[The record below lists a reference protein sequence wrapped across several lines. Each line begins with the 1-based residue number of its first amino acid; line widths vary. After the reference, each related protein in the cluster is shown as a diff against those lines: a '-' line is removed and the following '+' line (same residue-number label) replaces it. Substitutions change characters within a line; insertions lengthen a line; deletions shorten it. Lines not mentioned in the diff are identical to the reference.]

1 MQQTPTSPFPFSFKL
16 WVPILVYA
24 IVGLTGIVHHE
35 MWRDELEHWLLAR
48 DSTELIDL
56 VRNLRQE
63 GHPAAWHLILFGVS
77 RLTQNPLAMQLLH
90 LGIAVCSAFFFL
102 RYAPF
107 PYLYRLLFCF
117 GYFMSYEYAIISR
130 AYGLAALCC
139 WTYCAYYPHRYRSLI
154 FLAFVLAVL
163 VNTSVYGAILAV
175 ICLSVFL
182 IDGAFLHRDELRRL
196 PLLRIVLSA
205 CIFTASLAFALRS
218 MVPDVDPVPWHFS
231 LSIDRVGIAL
241 SGLWKAYF
249 PVPDLFRIEFWNS
262 NIVPHQALRAVLG
275 GVLLVLGCL
284 YFARKPM
291 VLFAYVAGSCGLLLF
306 SYTVYVGYLRHH
318 GHLFVLATMCLWLST
333 YYQPIQVSCRILDR
347 VLDFSASLGKVVI
360 GIILVAQVVA
370 GVYALAMEFKH
381 DFSAAKRA
389 TELVKAKAAKG
400 DVIAVL
406 PNYFHSAP
414 GYLYEPVFFPI
425 ANRIGTFGI
434 YDDRFYSEA
443 DCSTLIQRLDI
454 EMWRQGAKKLWLIS
468 NEPFNCRTSL
478 LSIQQIAAFE
488 RTIEKKERAYV
499 YQVTRP

>member
-1 MQQTPTSPFPFSFKL
+1 
-16 WVPILVYA
+16 
-24 IVGLTGIVHHE
+24 

-48 DSTELIDL
+48 DSTELTDL

-77 RLTQNPLAMQLLH
+77 RFTQNPLAMQLLH
-90 LGIAVCSAFFFL
+90 LGIAGGSAFFFL

-130 AYGLAALCC
+130 AYGLGALCC
-139 WTYCAYYPHRYRSLI
+139 WLYCAYYPFRYRSLI
-154 FLAFVLAVL
+154 FLAFVLAVSA
-163 VNTSVYGAILAV
+163 NTSVYGTILAV

-196 PLLRIVLSA
+196 PLLRIVSSA
-205 CIFTASLAFALRS
+205 CILTAGLAFALRS
-218 MVPDVDPVPWHFS
+218 MVPDVDPVPWHLS

-275 GVLLVLGCL
+275 GALLMLGCL
-284 YFARKPM
+284 YFARKP
-291 VLFAYVAGSCGLLLF
+291 VILFGYAAGSCGLLLF
-306 SYTVYVGYLRHH
+306 SYTVYVGYLRHQ
-318 GHLFVLATMCLWLST
+318 GHLFILATMCLWLST
-333 YYQPIQVSCRILDR
+333 YYQPVQVSGRILGR
-347 VLDFSASLGKVVI
+347 ILDFSASVGKVVI
-360 GIILVAQVVA
+360 TIILVAQVFA
-370 GVYALAMEFKH
+370 GIYALAMEFKY

-389 TELVKAKAAKG
+389 TDLVKAHAAEG
-400 DVIAVL
+400 YAIGVL
-406 PNYFHSAP
+406 PNYFHSAV
-414 GYLYEPVFFPI
+414 GYLSQPVFFPI
-425 ANRIGTFGI
+425 ANRIGTLGI

-443 DCSTLIQRLDI
+443 DCSTLVQRLAV
-454 EMWRQGAKKLWLIS
+454 EMRRRNVKKLWLIS

-478 LSIQQIAAFE
+478 LSIQQITAIE

-499 YQVTRP
+499 YQITFP